1 MTDFASPPLAR
12 WRFTHLLWIG
22 GLLFALLAAG
32 LMAIG
37 AIIAL
42 NDPQAAASGD
52 VPLTLGFTL
61 GATAVQAL
69 AFLLPV
75 GLVGWWVGIDWR
87 TAVGWRN
94 PTAYWWGIALL
105 LGLLC
110 IPVTG
115 LIATYTQELL
125 AYEEIYNPQLDFV
138 VPEGFSWLAFI
149 GMTLTVG
156 LLIPVAEELIFR
168 GVLLTWLAAH
178 VPGWAAVLVTSLIF
192 AAMHVEPSIVAGTL
206 FLGLVCGWLVQKSG
220 SLWPAI
226 AVHVL
231 NNAVKVVILYLA
243 LLLDIP
249 LV

>member
-1 MTDFASPPLAR
+1 MTEFAPPPLAR
-12 WRFTHLLWIG
+12 WRFAHLLWIG
-22 GLLFALLAAG
+22 GLLAAG
-32 LMAIG
+32 LMALG
-37 AIIAL
+37 AFIAL
-42 NDPQAAASGD
+42 NNPEVASGD
-52 VPLTLGFTL
+52 VPLTLEFTL
-61 GATAVQAL
+61 GATALQGL

-75 GLVGWWVGIDWR
+75 ALVGWWVGIDWR

-94 PTAYWWGIALL
+94 TTTYWWGVTLL

-125 AYEEIYNPQLDFV
+125 GYEEIYNPQLDFV
-138 VPEGFSWLAFI
+138 VPEGFSWLALI
-149 GMTLTVG
+149 GNTLTIG
-156 LLIPVAEELIFR
+156 LLVPVAEELIFR

-178 VPGWAAVLVTSLIF
+178 VPGWAAVLFTSLLF
-192 AAMHVEPSIVAGTL
+192 AAMHGEPSIVAGTL
-206 FLGLVCGWLVQKSG
+206 FLGLACGWLVQKSG

-226 AVHVL
+226 AVHAL
-231 NNAVKVVILYLA
+231 NNAVKVVIIYLA